1 MSSLFRRL
9 AHQVIGPAPARV
21 HARAGLRYQP
31 ASFETAD
38 DAVTPRAGNAPP
50 VSERPLSSLASPTP
64 IPDQAAGPGAVE
76 SESDTFD
83 MPQTPDPLAPITPEP
98 GLPVPENALKNGLP
112 PPPAT
117 TRSEQQATGS
127 PAARRNESQARS
139 GRQPSASAKLPT
151 TRVATPS
158 APSLADVLP
167 DPLLPPVDDREMPV
181 RTRPSRT
188 SPVEKSSGL
197 SGPAASSEP
206 NEVHVHIGRIEVTAS
221 TEPTAA
227 KRPARRGTPPLSL
240 DDYLARRERGR
251 Q

>member
-21 HARAGLRYQP
+21 RARAGLRYQP

-38 DAVTPRAGNAPP
+38 EAVTPTAGNAPP

-64 IPDQAAGPGAVE
+64 IPDQPAGPGAVE

-83 MPQTPDPLAPITPEP
+83 MPQTPDPLPPITPEP
-98 GLPVPENALKNGLP
+98 GLP

-117 TRSEQQATGS
+117 ARSEQQATGS

-139 GRQPSASAKLPT
+139 GRQPSAFGKLPS
-151 TRVATPS
+151 TRVSTPS

-167 DPLLPPVDDREMPV
+167 DPLLPPVDDREVPV

-188 SPVEKSSGL
+188 SPVEKSSGI

-221 TEPTAA
+221 TEPAAA

-240 DDYLARRERGR
+240 DDYLARRERGANE
-251 Q
+251 